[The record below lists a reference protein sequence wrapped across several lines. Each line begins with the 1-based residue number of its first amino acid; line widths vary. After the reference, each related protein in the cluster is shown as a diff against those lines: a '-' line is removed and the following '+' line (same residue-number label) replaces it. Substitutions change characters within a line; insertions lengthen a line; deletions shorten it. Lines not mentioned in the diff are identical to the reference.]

1 MCILSG
7 CHLASAGILH
17 SVTSNHMIYN
27 FVLNWQLY
35 YSFCCHCSW
44 NSDMWNMIFLAECK
58 IECDART
65 SMQLMQSDASQ
76 SNRFMT
82 VITWISSWFG
92 RRVSIMEASL
102 CLQILC
108 GTMLGFYSF
117 SQHLLLLT
125 PSIVRSCRRWNHTT
139 ILIMCRRHRS
149 SVGTPC
155 TDPANS
161 KSISS
166 WFTARGYHSAGILR
180 QHDILGV
187 WPIPALNSSLH
198 PVRNVIIE
206 K

>member
-1 MCILSG
+1 MKFWHVKYDFSRRMQNRMWRTHEYATDAIRCI
-7 CHLASAGILH
+7 
-17 SVTSNHMIYN
+17 SVKPFHDSHHVDLVMIRP
-27 FVLNWQLY
+27 Q
-35 YSFCCHCSW
+35 
-44 NSDMWNMIFLAECK
+44 
-58 IECDART
+58 
-65 SMQLMQSDASQ
+65 
-76 SNRFMT
+76 
-82 VITWISSWFG
+82 
-92 RRVSIMEASL
+92 VSIMEASL

-108 GTMLGFYSF
+108 GTMLGFRSF

-161 KSISS
+161 KSIS
-166 WFTARGYHSAGILR
+166 FTARGDHSAGILR

-187 WPIPALNSSLH
+187 WPIPALKSSLH